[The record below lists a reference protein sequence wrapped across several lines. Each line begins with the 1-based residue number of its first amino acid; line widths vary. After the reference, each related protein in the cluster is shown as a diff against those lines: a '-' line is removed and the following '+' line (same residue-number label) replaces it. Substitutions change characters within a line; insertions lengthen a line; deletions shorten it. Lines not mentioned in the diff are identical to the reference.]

1 MMESDTGQARTST
14 AVAAGPADE
23 QALERA
29 RRRRSD
35 LHGVLVELE
44 SALAAPASGRVTA
57 WSLRVHE
64 ALVELGAAFER
75 HIAVTE
81 GPDGLFESVT
91 SHAPR
96 LAGTIDEFTRQH
108 RQIRQSVGDALDAVH
123 RAADAAE
130 PFSTSREAVLDLIEQ
145 LMRHR
150 QRGADLV
157 YEAYAVA
164 IGGGD

>member
-1 MMESDTGQARTST
+1 MGPDTGEARGSAT
-14 AVAAGPADE
+14 VAAEPADE

-44 SALAAPASGRVTA
+44 SALAAPAAGRVAA

-64 ALVELGAAFER
+64 GLVELGAAFER

-81 GPDGLFESVT
+81 GPEGLFGSVM
-91 SHAPR
+91 SRAPR
-96 LAGTIDEFTRQH
+96 LAGTIDELSRQH
-108 RQIRQSVGDALDAVH
+108 RRIRQSVGDALDAVH

-130 PFSTSREAVLDLIEQ
+130 PPAASREAVLDLIEQ

-150 QRGADLV
+150 QHGADLV
-157 YEAYAVA
+157 YEAYAVD